1 MRPATGREV
10 KVYARAEGENGSG
23 GGDWKDG
30 IRLCIFA
37 AYAHV
42 VVGMAALGGVLY
54 VERDCHHLLTCIPK
68 QTRSGW
74 YKGTRWCG
82 CISAHA
88 RGTDLGINDFALS
101 S

>member
-1 MRPATGREV
+1 M
-10 KVYARAEGENGSG
+10 KVYARAEGENGSSG
-23 GGDWKDG
+23 GGWKDG
-30 IRLCIFA
+30 IRLCKFA

-42 VVGMAALGGVLY
+42 VVGMAALHGVHD
-54 VERDCHHLLTCIPK
+54 VERDCHHLLPCIPK

-82 CISAHA
+82 CMSAYA
-88 RGTDLGINDFALS
+88 GETDLEINDFALS